1 MRVKVEVVHA
11 RPEKQVLLAL
21 DVAPGTTLGEAI
33 EQSGIRE
40 AFPDLEVDPDRVGV
54 FGRKAVLGDV
64 LQAGDRVEIYRP
76 LLADPKEAR
85 RKRAARQ
92 KKTGKRL

>member
-1 MRVKVEVVHA
+1 MGAERIRIEVVHA
-11 RPEKQVLLAL
+11 RPEKQVLLGL

-40 AFPDLEVDPDRVGV
+40 AFPELEVDPDRVGV
-54 FGRKAVLGDV
+54 FGRKAKLGDV

-85 RKRAARQ
+85 RKRAAQ
-92 KKTGKRL
+92 EKN

>member
-54 FGRKAVLGDV
+54 FGRKAELGDV

>member
-1 MRVKVEVVHA
+1 MSAERIRVEVVHA

-33 EQSGIRE
+33 EQSGIHE
-40 AFPDLEVDPDRVGV
+40 AFPDLEVDPDRVGM
-54 FGRKAVLGDV
+54 FGRKAELGDV

-85 RKRAARQ
+85 RKRAAQ
-92 KKTGKRL
+92 EKN